1 MIKNDSHLSGVIKS
15 MGIVFGDIGTSPI
28 YTLTIKRNDFSGQ
41 NHEEN

>member
-1 MIKNDSHLSGVIKS
+1 MIKKDSHLSAAIKS
-15 MGIVFGDIGTSPI
+15 LGLVFEEFGTSPI